1 MLSTIVN
8 LLTFRKKSVVTL
20 ERREPVFFTKD
31 EDLSFEASLEK
42 EFSHTAPS
50 PALNPAYLESMT
62 QARQA

>member
-1 MLSTIVN
+1 MLSKIAS

-20 ERREPVFFTKD
+20 ERREPVIFTKD

-42 EFSHTAPS
+42 EFRHTAPS

-62 QARQA
+62 QVTQA